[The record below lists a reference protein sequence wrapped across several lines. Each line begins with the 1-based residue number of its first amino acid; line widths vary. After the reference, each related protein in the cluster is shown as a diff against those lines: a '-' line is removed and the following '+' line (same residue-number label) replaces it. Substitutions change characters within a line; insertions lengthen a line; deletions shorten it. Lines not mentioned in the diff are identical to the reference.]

1 MMVRDERSASG
12 NASQPTSSV
21 PPHHERRNLPAAH
34 PEERLRSREGA
45 SRSHVS
51 KDLPTQRDEAWRY
64 ADFAALETLAPEAFG
79 QWKDIALAPGETRR
93 ECLVLGGTGP
103 ELYRV
108 RLTVGE
114 GARAELF
121 AVNFGAD
128 YARLEVEVRLA
139 RGAHFEFGGVTIGG
153 GEATREFVTRT
164 VHAEP
169 EATSNQVVRAVHWGQ
184 ATGNFL
190 GRIDVARE
198 AQKTDAAQDFKGLLL
213 ERGASTNAK
222 PELEIFADDVKCAHG
237 AAIGQMDEA
246 ARYYMAARGIPP
258 ETARKLLV
266 RAFIAAAFVALEDD
280 GERERLMD
288 AALRAL
294 GDKG

>member
-1 MMVRDERSASG
+1 M
-12 NASQPTSSV
+12 TY
-21 PPHHERRNLPAAH
+21 
-34 PEERLRSREGA
+34 
-45 SRSHVS
+45 
-51 KDLPTQRDEAWRY
+51 LPTTHDEEWRY
-64 ADFAALETLAPEAFG
+64 ADPVALAELTPATLEV
-79 QWKDIALAPGETRR
+79 WKEIALAPGETRAK
-93 ECLVLGGTGP
+93 CLILDDDYPG
-103 ELYRV
+103 LHRV

-121 AVNFGAD
+121 AVVSASE
-128 YARLEVEVRLA
+128 YTRLEVEVRLA

-169 EATSNQVVRAVHWGQ
+169 EATSRQVVRAVHWGT

-190 GRIDVARE
+190 GRIDVARD

-213 ERGASTNAK
+213 ERGASANAK

-237 AAIGQMDEA
+237 AAIGQIDEM

-266 RAFIAAAFVALEDD
+266 RAFIADAFVALEDD
-280 GERERLMD
+280 SERDRLLD
-288 AALRAL
+288 AALEAL
-294 GDKG
+294 GDAV